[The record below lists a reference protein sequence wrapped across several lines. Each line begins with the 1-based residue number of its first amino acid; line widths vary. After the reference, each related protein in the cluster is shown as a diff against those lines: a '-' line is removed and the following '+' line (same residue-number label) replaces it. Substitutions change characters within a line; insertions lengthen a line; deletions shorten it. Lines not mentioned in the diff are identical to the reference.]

1 MEFKTKPNNEGNEQ
15 IMIAIITGAS
25 SGIGYE
31 FAKQIDKKNYEE
43 IWLIARREDKLKT
56 LSNNLKTRAK
66 IFALDLCEEKSFEIL
81 KNELEISNKK
91 IGLLINSAGMGEN
104 DYFKNTKLEKD
115 MKTLNLNI
123 KALTAMTKICLEFFQ
138 KDGIILNIA
147 SSAAFI
153 PQAKFALYSASK
165 SYVLSFSRAI
175 RREFNDIKVSV
186 LCPNRVKTEFLKKS
200 KNNSSTGIKNL
211 GNENLEKLVEKTI
224 KKMGK
229 KDLITTHPSAKI
241 LLIISKILPHSFIL
255 WIEKVLKIY

>member
-1 MEFKTKPNNEGNEQ
+1 MEFKTKPNNEGYEQ

-31 FAKQIDKKNYEE
+31 FARQIDKKNYEE
-43 IWLIARREDKLKT
+43 IWLIGRRAERLKNLSDKLQ
-56 LSNNLKTRAK
+56 TRAK

-81 KNELEISNKK
+81 KEKLEISNKK
-91 IGLLINSAGMGEN
+91 VGLLINSAGIGKN
-104 DYFKNTKLEKD
+104 DYFKNISLD
-115 MKTLNLNI
+115 DDIKTLDLNI
-123 KALTAMTKICLEFFQ
+123 KALTAMTKISLDFFQ

-153 PQAKFALYSASK
+153 PQAKFALYAASK

-175 RREFNDIKVSV
+175 RREFKDIKISV
-186 LCPNRVKTEFLKKS
+186 LCPNRVETEFLKNS
-200 KNNSSTGIKNL
+200 KNNSSGIKNL
-211 GNENLEKLVEKTI
+211 GNENLKKMVEKAI

-255 WIEKVLKIY
+255 WIEKVLGMY

>member
-43 IWLIARREDKLKT
+43 IWLIARREDKLQT
-56 LSNNLKTRAK
+56 LSNKLKTRAK
-66 IFALDLCEEKSFEIL
+66 IFALDLCDEKSFEIIKKEL
-81 KNELEISNKK
+81 KISNEK

-153 PQAKFALYSASK
+153 PQAKFALYAASK

-175 RREFNDIKVSV
+175 RREFKDIKVSV

-229 KDLITTHPSAKI
+229 KDLITSHPTAKF
-241 LLIISKILPHSFIL
+241 LLIISKIFPHSFIM
-255 WIEKVLKIY
+255 WIEKVIKMY

>member
-1 MEFKTKPNNEGNEQ
+1 
-15 IMIAIITGAS
+15 MIAIITGAS

-31 FAKQIDKKNYEE
+31 FARQIDKKNYEE
-43 IWLIARREDKLKT
+43 IWLIGRRTERLHDLSEKLQ
-56 LSNNLKTRAK
+56 TRAR

-104 DYFKNTKLEKD
+104 NYFKNTKLEND
-115 MKTLNLNI
+115 MKTLDLNI
-123 KALTAMTKICLEFFQ
+123 KALTSMTKISLDFFQ

-153 PQAKFALYSASK
+153 PQAKFALYAASK
-165 SYVLSFSRAI
+165 SYVLSFSRAV
-175 RREFNDIKVSV
+175 RREFKDIKISV
-186 LCPNRVKTEFLKKS
+186 LCPNRVETEFLEKS
-200 KNNSSTGIKNL
+200 NNNSGGIKNL
-211 GNENLEKLVEKTI
+211 GNENLEKTVEKAI

-241 LLIISKILPHSFIL
+241 LLIISKIFPHSFIM
-255 WIEKVLKIY
+255 WIEKKLSMY

>member
-1 MEFKTKPNNEGNEQ
+1 
-15 IMIAIITGAS
+15 MIAIITGAS

-31 FAKQIDKKNYEE
+31 FARQIDKKNYEE
-43 IWLIARREDKLKT
+43 IWLIGRRAERLKDLSEKLQ
-56 LSNNLKTRAK
+56 TRAR

-81 KNELEISNKK
+81 KKELEISNKK

-104 DYFKNTKLEKD
+104 NYFKNTSFDDD
-115 MKTLNLNI
+115 MKTLDLNI
-123 KALTAMTKICLEFFQ
+123 KALTSMTKISLDFFQ

-153 PQAKFALYSASK
+153 PQAKFALYAASK

-175 RREFNDIKVSV
+175 RREFKDIKISV
-186 LCPNRVKTEFLKKS
+186 LCPNRVETEFLKKS
-200 KNNSSTGIKNL
+200 NNNSGGIKNL
-211 GNENLEKLVEKTI
+211 GNENLEKMVAKAI

-241 LLIISKILPHSFIL
+241 LLIISKIFPHSFIM
-255 WIEKVLKIY
+255 WIEKELSMY

>member
-1 MEFKTKPNNEGNEQ
+1 
-15 IMIAIITGAS
+15 MIAIITGAS

-31 FAKQIDKKNYEE
+31 FARQIDNKNYEE
-43 IWLIARREDKLKT
+43 IWLIARREEKLKN
-56 LSNNLKTRAK
+56 LSNKLKTRAR

-81 KNELEISNKK
+81 KKELDCSNKK

-104 DYFKNTKLEKD
+104 AYFKDTKLEKD
-115 MKTLNLNI
+115 MKTLDLNI
-123 KALTAMTKICLEFFQ
+123 KALTAMTKISLDFFK

-153 PQAKFALYSASK
+153 PQGKFALYAASK

-175 RREFNDIKVSV
+175 RREFKDIKVSV
-186 LCPNRVKTEFLKKS
+186 LCPNRVETEFLEKAN
-200 KNNSSTGIKNL
+200 NNSSKIKNL
-211 GNENLEKLVEKTI
+211 GNENLEKMVEKTI

-229 KDLITTHPSAKI
+229 KDLITTHPSGKL

-255 WIEKVLKIY
+255 WAERILGIY

>member
-1 MEFKTKPNNEGNEQ
+1 
-15 IMIAIITGAS
+15 MIAIITGAS

-31 FAKQIDKKNYEE
+31 FARQIDKKNYEE
-43 IWLIARREDKLKT
+43 IWLIGRRAEKLKI
-56 LSNNLKTRAK
+56 LSKKLQTRAR

-81 KNELEISNKK
+81 KNELESSNKK

-104 DYFKNTKLEKD
+104 DYFKNTSFDDD
-115 MKTLNLNI
+115 MKTLDLNI
-123 KALTAMTKICLEFFQ
+123 KALTAMTKIPLDFFQ

-153 PQAKFALYSASK
+153 PQSKFALYAASK

-175 RREFNDIKVSV
+175 RREFKDIKISV
-186 LCPNRVKTEFLKKS
+186 LCPNRVETEFLKKS
-200 KNNSSTGIKNL
+200 KNNSSGIKNL
-211 GNENLEKLVEKTI
+211 GNENLEKMVAKAI

-241 LLIISKILPHSFIL
+241 LLIISKIFPHSFIM
-255 WIEKVLKIY
+255 WIEKVFGMY

>member
-1 MEFKTKPNNEGNEQ
+1 MEFKTKPNNEGYEQ

-31 FAKQIDKKNYEE
+31 FARQIDKKNYEE
-43 IWLIARREDKLKT
+43 IWLIGRRFEKLQD
-56 LSNNLKTRAK
+56 LSEKLQTRAR

-81 KNELEISNKK
+81 KKELENSNKK

-104 DYFKNTKLEKD
+104 DYFKNTSFDND
-115 MKTLNLNI
+115 MKTLDLNI
-123 KALTAMTKICLEFFQ
+123 KALTSMTKISLDFFQ

-153 PQAKFALYSASK
+153 PQAKFALYAASK

-175 RREFNDIKVSV
+175 RREFKDIKISM
-186 LCPNRVKTEFLKKS
+186 LCPNRVETEFLEKS
-200 KNNSSTGIKNL
+200 NNTSGGIKNL
-211 GNENLEKLVEKTI
+211 GNENLEKMVEKAI

-241 LLIISKILPHSFIL
+241 LLIISKIFPHSFIM
-255 WIEKVLKIY
+255 WIEKKLSMY

>member
-56 LSNNLKTRAK
+56 LSNKLKTRAK
-66 IFALDLCEEKSFEIL
+66 IFALDLCDEKSFEIIKKEL
-81 KNELEISNKK
+81 KISNEK

-123 KALTAMTKICLEFFQ
+123 KALTAMTKICLDFFQ

-153 PQAKFALYSASK
+153 PQAKFALYAASK

-175 RREFNDIKVSV
+175 RREFKDIKVSV

-200 KNNSSTGIKNL
+200 KNSSTGIKNL

-224 KKMGK
+224 KKMGE
-229 KDLITTHPSAKI
+229 KDLITTHPTAKF
-241 LLIISKILPHSFIL
+241 LLIISKLLPHSFIM
-255 WIEKVLKIY
+255 WIEGFLGLY

>member
-43 IWLIARREDKLKT
+43 IWLIARRKENLEN
-56 LSNNLKTRAK
+56 LSQILKTRAK

-81 KNELEISNKK
+81 KNELKISNKK
-91 IGLLINSAGMGEN
+91 IGLLINSAGIGEN
-104 DYFKNTKLEKD
+104 NYFKDTKLED
-115 MKTLNLNI
+115 DLKTLDLNI
-123 KALTAMTKICLEFFQ
+123 KALTAITKISLKHFQ

-153 PQAKFALYSASK
+153 PQAKFAIYAASK

-175 RREFNDIKVSV
+175 RREFKDIKVSV

-200 KNNSSTGIKNL
+200 KNTSAGIKNL
-211 GNENLEKLVEKTI
+211 GNENLEKMVEKTL

-229 KDLITTHPSAKI
+229 KDLITSHPSAKF
-241 LLIISKILPHSFIL
+241 LLIISKLLPHSFIM
-255 WIEKVLKIY
+255 WIEGFLGLY

>member
-1 MEFKTKPNNEGNEQ
+1 MEFKTKPNNESYEQ

-31 FAKQIDKKNYEE
+31 FARQIDKKNYEE
-43 IWLIARREDKLKT
+43 IWLIGRRAEKLQN
-56 LSNNLKTRAK
+56 LSEKLQTRAR

-81 KNELEISNKK
+81 KKELEISNKK
-91 IGLLINSAGMGEN
+91 IGLLINSAGEGQN
-104 DYFKNTKLEKD
+104 DYFKNTSFDDD
-115 MKTLNLNI
+115 MKTLDLNI
-123 KALTAMTKICLEFFQ
+123 KALTAMTKISLDFFQ

-153 PQAKFALYSASK
+153 PQAKFALYAASK

-175 RREFNDIKVSV
+175 RREFKDIKISV
-186 LCPNRVKTEFLKKS
+186 LCPNRVETEFLKKS
-200 KNNSSTGIKNL
+200 KNNSAGIKNL
-211 GNENLEKLVEKTI
+211 GNENLEKMVEKAI

-241 LLIISKILPHSFIL
+241 LLIISKIFPHSFIM
-255 WIEKVLKIY
+255 WIEKILGMY

>member
-1 MEFKTKPNNEGNEQ
+1 
-15 IMIAIITGAS
+15 MIAIITGAS

-31 FAKQIDKKNYEE
+31 FARQIDKKNYEE
-43 IWLIARREDKLKT
+43 IWLIARRTERLHDLSEKLQ
-56 LSNNLKTRAK
+56 TRAR

-104 DYFKNTKLEKD
+104 NYFKNTKLEND
-115 MKTLNLNI
+115 MKTLDLNI
-123 KALTAMTKICLEFFQ
+123 KALTSMTKISLDFFQ

-153 PQAKFALYSASK
+153 PQAKFALYAASK

-175 RREFNDIKVSV
+175 RREFKDIKISV
-186 LCPNRVKTEFLKKS
+186 LCPNRVETEFLKKS
-200 KNNSSTGIKNL
+200 NNNSGGIKNL
-211 GNENLEKLVEKTI
+211 GNENLEKMVGKAI

-241 LLIISKILPHSFIL
+241 LLIISKIFPHSFIM
-255 WIEKVLKIY
+255 WIEKELSMY

>member
-1 MEFKTKPNNEGNEQ
+1 MEFKTKSNNEGYEQ

-31 FAKQIDKKNYEE
+31 FARQIDKKNYEE
-43 IWLIARREDKLKT
+43 IWLIGRRFEKLQD
-56 LSNNLKTRAK
+56 LSEKLQTRAR

-81 KNELEISNKK
+81 KKELENSNKK

-104 DYFKNTKLEKD
+104 DYFKNTSFDND
-115 MKTLNLNI
+115 MKTLDLNI
-123 KALTAMTKICLEFFQ
+123 KALTSMTKISLDFFQ

-153 PQAKFALYSASK
+153 PQAKFALYAASK

-175 RREFNDIKVSV
+175 RREFKDIKISV
-186 LCPNRVKTEFLKKS
+186 LCPNRVETEFLKKS
-200 KNNSSTGIKNL
+200 NNNSAGIKNL
-211 GNENLEKLVEKTI
+211 GNENLEKMVAKAI

-241 LLIISKILPHSFIL
+241 LLIISKIFPHSFIM
-255 WIEKVLKIY
+255 WIEKKLSMY

>member
-1 MEFKTKPNNEGNEQ
+1 
-15 IMIAIITGAS
+15 MIAIITGAS

-31 FAKQIDKKNYEE
+31 FARQIDKKNYEE
-43 IWLIARREDKLKT
+43 IWLIGRRFEKLQD
-56 LSNNLKTRAK
+56 LSEKLQTRAR

-81 KNELEISNKK
+81 KKELENSNKK

-104 DYFKNTKLEKD
+104 DYFKNTSFDND
-115 MKTLNLNI
+115 MKTLDLNI
-123 KALTAMTKICLEFFQ
+123 KALTSMTKISLDFFQ

-153 PQAKFALYSASK
+153 PQAKFALYAASK

-175 RREFNDIKVSV
+175 RREFKDIKISV
-186 LCPNRVKTEFLKKS
+186 LCPNRVETEFLKKS
-200 KNNSSTGIKNL
+200 NNNSAGIKNL
-211 GNENLEKLVEKTI
+211 GNENLEKMVEKTI

-241 LLIISKILPHSFIL
+241 LLIISKIFPHSFIM
-255 WIEKVLKIY
+255 WIEKKLSMY